1 MSADL
6 IRLIRL
12 LAPRRGWIWA
22 GLGFSCLTVL
32 ANFGLLALS
41 GWFLAA
47 TALAGLAG
55 YAAQNS
61 FNFFTPAAM
70 VRFFATIRVLSRYAE
85 RLVTHEA
92 TFRLL
97 ADLRVWFYTRI
108 EPLAPAVLQVHR
120 AADLLNRIVTDI
132 DTLNLFYL
140 RVFLPVLTAIGA
152 GLVMMAFFAF
162 FCWPAALALLLGLVL
177 NGMIAPVLT
186 SRLGARPGAEINR
199 LTSLLRTDYVEALQG
214 MGELLVFGAA
224 EKSRAQIARLNDDLA
239 ASQAALGKV
248 SGLGFALS
256 GLAANATLLVV
267 FITGARHYESGGM
280 SAAEVPMLLLGA
292 LSAFEATAPL
302 PVALQFMGQIKAA
315 ARRIFALADQAPQI
329 TPLLATAPVPQD
341 YTLDLQQ
348 ITLRY
353 AAASAPALDRFN
365 LHVAAGQKIGI
376 IGPTGAGKS
385 TIINLLMRFNE
396 FEAGKA
402 RFGGH
407 DLRAYGSA
415 DLARSITVVSQRS
428 YLFHTS
434 IRDNLLLA
442 NGAAGEE
449 ALWHALDVVQL
460 GAFVRSLPRGLD
472 TLVGEGGARLSGG
485 QARRVALARAVLK
498 NTPWLILDEPTEGLD
513 NETERAFLADLEP
526 VLAGRTVL
534 YITHR
539 HAGLALM
546 DEVYALRAGQATKLR

>member
-1 MSADL
+1 MSD
-6 IRLIRL
+6 IWRLVRL
-12 LAPRRGWIWA
+12 LAPRRGWMWA
-22 GLGFSCLTVL
+22 GLGLSILTLL

-47 TALAGLAG
+47 TALVGIAG
-55 YAAQNS
+55 YAAQNT

-70 VRFFATIRVLSRYAE
+70 VRFFATVRVLSRYGE

-97 ADLRVWFYTRI
+97 ADLRVWFYTRL

-152 GLVMMAFFAF
+152 GLIMVAFFAF
-162 FCWPAALALLLGLVL
+162 FSWPAAVALLVGLAL
-177 NGMIAPVLT
+177 NGMLAPVLT
-186 SRLGARPGAEINR
+186 SRLGARPGVEINR
-199 LTSLLRTDYVEALQG
+199 LTASLRMEYVEALQG
-214 MGELLVFGAA
+214 MGELLVFGASTKTK
-224 EKSRAQIARLNDDLA
+224 EHIAKLNDGLA
-239 ASQAALGKV
+239 DAQAALGTV

-256 GLAANATLLVV
+256 GLAANATLLAV
-267 FITGARHYESGGM
+267 FIAGAKRYEAGGIT
-280 SAAEVPMLLLGA
+280 AAEVPMLLLGA
-292 LSAFEATAPL
+292 MSAFEATAPL
-302 PVALQFMGQIKAA
+302 PAALQFMGQIKAA
-315 ARRIFALADQAPQI
+315 ARRIFALADQTPAVAPL
-329 TPLLATAPVPQD
+329 TEKAPSPQGYGLELRD
-341 YTLDLQQ
+341 

-353 AAASAPALDRFN
+353 SENAAPALKGFN
-365 LHVAAGQKIGI
+365 LSVAEGKCVGI

-385 TIINLLMRFNE
+385 SIINLLMRFHE
-396 FEAGKA
+396 FQAGEA
-402 RFGGH
+402 RFGGY
-407 DLRAYGSA
+407 DLRAYDSA
-415 DLARSITVVSQRS
+415 EMARFITVVSQRS
-428 YLFHTS
+428 YLFHTT

-442 NGAAGEE
+442 DGGADEA
-449 ALWHALDVVQL
+449 ALWHALEVAQL
-460 GAFVRSLPRGLD
+460 ADFVRSLPRGLD
-472 TLVGEGGARLSGG
+472 NLVGEGGACLSGG

-513 NETERAFLADLEP
+513 NETERAFLADLKP
-526 VLAGRTVL
+526 VLAGRTVI

-546 DEVYALRAGQATKLR
+546 DEVYALSAGQSTRIS

>member
-1 MSADL
+1 MSD
-6 IRLIRL
+6 IWRLVRL
-12 LAPRRGWIWA
+12 LAPRRGWLWA
-22 GLGFSCLTVL
+22 GLGLSILTLL

-47 TALAGLAG
+47 TALVGLAG
-55 YAAQNS
+55 YAAQNT

-70 VRFFATIRVLSRYAE
+70 VRFFATVRVLSRYGE

-97 ADLRVWFYTRI
+97 ADLRVWFYTRL

-152 GLVMMAFFAF
+152 GLIMVAFFAF
-162 FCWPAALALLLGLVL
+162 FSWPSALALLVGLIL
-177 NGMIAPVLT
+177 NGMLAPVLT
-186 SRLGARPGAEINR
+186 SRLGARPGMEINR
-199 LTSLLRTDYVEALQG
+199 LTASLRMEYVEALQG

-224 EKSRAQIARLNDDLA
+224 NKTKERIAALNDDLA
-239 ASQAALGKV
+239 GAQAALGSV

-256 GLAANATLLVV
+256 GLAANATLLAV
-267 FITGARHYESGGM
+267 FIAGAKRYEAGGM
-280 SAAEVPMLLLGA
+280 TAAEVPMLILGA
-292 LSAFEATAPL
+292 MSAFEATAPL
-302 PVALQFMGQIKAA
+302 PAALQFMGQIKAA
-315 ARRIFALADQAPQI
+315 ARRIFALADQKPAVAALVEQAP
-329 TPLLATAPVPQD
+329 TPQG
-341 YTLDLQQ
+341 YGLDLRN

-353 AAASAPALDRFN
+353 SEQAAPALNGFS
-365 LHVAAGQKIGI
+365 LSVGEGKCIGI

-385 TIINLLMRFNE
+385 SIINLLMRFHE
-396 FEAGKA
+396 FQAGEA

-407 DLRAYGSA
+407 DLRAYDSA
-415 DLARSITVVSQRS
+415 QMARYIAVVSQRS
-428 YLFHTS
+428 YLFHTT

-442 NGAAGEE
+442 DGAADEA
-449 ALWHALDVVQL
+449 ALWHALEVAQL
-460 GAFVRSLPRGLD
+460 ADFVRSLPRGLD
-472 TLVGEGGARLSGG
+472 NLVGEGGASLSGG

-513 NETERAFLADLEP
+513 NETERAFLEDLKP

-539 HAGLALM
+539 HAGLILM
-546 DEVYALRAGQATKLR
+546 DEVYALNEGRASRVR

>member
-1 MSADL
+1 MSD
-6 IRLIRL
+6 IWRLVRL
-12 LAPRRGWIWA
+12 LAPRRGWMWA
-22 GLGFSCLTVL
+22 GLGLSILTLL

-47 TALAGLAG
+47 TAMAGLAG

-70 VRFFATIRVLSRYAE
+70 VRFFATVRVLSRYTE

-108 EPLAPAVLQVHR
+108 EPLAPAILQTHR

-152 GLVMMAFFAF
+152 GLVMVAFFAF
-162 FCWPAALALLLGLVL
+162 FSWPAALALLVGLGL
-177 NGMIAPVLT
+177 NGMLAPLLT

-199 LTSLLRTDYVEALQG
+199 LTASLRMDYVEALQG

-224 EKSRAQIARLNDDLA
+224 TRAKDRIAGLNERLA
-239 ASQAALGKV
+239 EAQAELGRV

-256 GLAANATLLVV
+256 ALAANMTLLVV
-267 FITGARHYESGGM
+267 IIAGARQYEAGGM
-280 SAAEVPMLLLGA
+280 TASEVPMLLLGA
-292 LSAFEATAPL
+292 MAAFEATAPL
-302 PVALQFMGQIKAA
+302 PAALQFMGQIKAA
-315 ARRIFALADQAPQI
+315 ARRIFDLADQQPAVA
-329 TPLLATAPVPQD
+329 LLAAPAPVPQG
-341 YTLDLQQ
+341 YALDLRN

-353 AAASAPALDRFN
+353 AQDASPALNDFSLR
-365 LHVAAGQKIGI
+365 VAEGRCVGM

-385 TIINLLMRFNE
+385 SIINLLMRFNE
-396 FEAGKA
+396 FQDGEA

-407 DLRAYGSA
+407 DLRAYSSA
-415 DLARSITVVSQRS
+415 DLANYITVVSQRS
-428 YLFHTS
+428 YLFHTT

-442 NGAAGEE
+442 NGAADEA
-449 ALWHALDVVQL
+449 ALWHALDVAQL

-472 TLVGEGGARLSGG
+472 NLVGEGGASLSGG
-485 QARRVALARAVLK
+485 QVRRVALARAVLK
-498 NTPWLILDEPTEGLD
+498 HTPWLILDEPTEGLD
-513 NETERAFLADLEP
+513 NETERAFLADLKP
-526 VLAGRTVL
+526 ILAGRTAL

-539 HAGLALM
+539 YAGLALM
-546 DEVYALRAGQATKLR
+546 DEVYALNAGRADRLR

>member
-1 MSADL
+1 MSD
-6 IRLIRL
+6 IWRLVRL
-12 LAPRRGWIWA
+12 LAPRRGWLWA
-22 GLGFSCLTVL
+22 GLGLSILTLL

-47 TALAGLAG
+47 TALVGLAG
-55 YAAQNS
+55 YAAQNT

-70 VRFFATIRVLSRYAE
+70 VRFFATVRVLSRYGE

-97 ADLRVWFYTRI
+97 ADLRVWFYTRL

-152 GLVMMAFFAF
+152 GLIMVAFFAF
-162 FCWPAALALLLGLVL
+162 FSWPSALALLVGLIL
-177 NGMIAPVLT
+177 NGMLAPVLT
-186 SRLGARPGAEINR
+186 SRLGARPGMEINR
-199 LTSLLRTDYVEALQG
+199 LTASLRMEYVEALQG

-224 EKSRAQIARLNDDLA
+224 NKTKERIAALNDDLA
-239 ASQAALGKV
+239 GAQAALGSV

-256 GLAANATLLVV
+256 GLAANATLLAV
-267 FITGARHYESGGM
+267 FIAGAKRYEAGGM
-280 SAAEVPMLLLGA
+280 TAAEVPMLILGA
-292 LSAFEATAPL
+292 MSAFEATAPL
-302 PVALQFMGQIKAA
+302 PAALQFMGQIKAA
-315 ARRIFALADQAPQI
+315 ARRIFALADQKPAVAALVEQAP
-329 TPLLATAPVPQD
+329 TPQG
-341 YTLDLQQ
+341 YGLDLRN

-353 AAASAPALDRFN
+353 SEQAAPALNGFS
-365 LHVAAGQKIGI
+365 LSVGEGKCIGI

-385 TIINLLMRFNE
+385 SIINLLMRFHE
-396 FEAGKA
+396 FQAGEA

-407 DLRAYGSA
+407 DLRAYDSA
-415 DLARSITVVSQRS
+415 QMARYIAVVSQRS
-428 YLFHTS
+428 YLFHTT

-442 NGAAGEE
+442 DGAADEA
-449 ALWHALDVVQL
+449 ALWHALEVAQL
-460 GAFVRSLPRGLD
+460 ADFVRSLPRGLD
-472 TLVGEGGARLSGG
+472 NLVGEGGASLSGG

-513 NETERAFLADLEP
+513 NETERAFLADLKP

-539 HAGLALM
+539 HAGLILM
-546 DEVYALRAGQATKLR
+546 DEVYALNEGRASRVR